1 MHSNQITLIEL
12 ADRLVDV
19 CDAEQLNYN
28 KTELPIKLTADCYI
42 ISVTPKT
49 NNCMKHGHCQV
60 KQYYALTGGETIKI
74 VESND

>member
-1 MHSNQITLIEL
+1 MTLNEVADKIE
-12 ADRLVDV
+12 
-19 CDAEQLNYN
+19 DACEGRVIYD
-28 KTELPIKLTADCYI
+28 KTTLPIKLTADCYI

-49 NNCMKHGHCQV
+49 NNCIKHGHCQV